1 MKLALLLYV
10 ALVLVGA
17 VVIHTREECERL
29 FANRDLAANHLVQAA
44 DWRDEAPQGLAC
56 ARTERTRLV
65 GRYLKEP
72 LAAGMRVEYS
82 KTIVKPALVVPSN
95 HSLFW
100 LGVKDSQNLYFAEPG
115 ARFDACD
122 GSACPLT
129 ALRVEAVR
137 CTPEGASRLCE
148 VAVIVPEA
156 DVAKIVQV
164 ATKWFRMV
172 FRQDGDK
179 KGKPP

>member
-1 MKLALLLYV
+1 MKLALFLYV
-10 ALVLVGA
+10 VLILVGA
-17 VVIHTREECERL
+17 VVIHSREGCERL
-29 FANRDLAANHLVQAA
+29 LANRDLAANHLVQAA
-44 DWRDEAPQGLAC
+44 DWHDDAPLGLAC
-56 ARTERTRLV
+56 ARKEHTRLV

-72 LAAGMRVEYS
+72 LTAGMPVEYS
-82 KTIVKPALVVPSN
+82 KTIVKPALLVPSD

-122 GSACPLT
+122 GSVCPLT
-129 ALRVEAVR
+129 ALRIEAVR

-156 DVAKIVQV
+156 DVAKIAQV
-164 ATKWFRMV
+164 ATRSFRMV